1 MMIRVRAL
9 KARGL
14 GATEIA
20 KELEI
25 GRASVYRVLDQVD
38 VRPGAASGGRKCLR
52 QRKHLA
58 VEYCHFLSC

>member
-58 VEYCHFLSC
+58 VEYCHFLS